1 MGIRGGYAA
10 FPALVSMET
19 QPTGPLR
26 GIRVIDLTTVVL
38 GPFATQTL
46 GDMGADVIKI
56 ETPAGDAVR
65 FIGPSRTPGMASY
78 YANLNRNKRCIVL
91 DLKTEV
97 AKQALWKLV
106 EGADIVVHNMR
117 LGAAERLGL
126 TYENLSRINPRI
138 ILACAS
144 GFRKSSSARDSPAY
158 DDLIQG
164 RSGMASL
171 NPGPDGA
178 PRYFP
183 TVVADK
189 HCGMTLAAMIGMAL
203 FHRERT
209 GQGQEVHVPM
219 LETMLS
225 FLLVEHFW
233 GATIGEP
240 ERGMGYPR
248 MLTPY
253 RRPYPTM
260 DGYIC
265 LIAVSDEHYR
275 KIFTAFGMPEL
286 MEDPRFNSIKARS
299 DNVELVYGTLNDNM
313 TTRTTAEWTEILT
326 LADIPNGPV
335 NTLPQ
340 LLEDAYLRETEFFTE
355 VEHPVEGKFVVLAV
369 PAQFS
374 ATPPSVHR
382 LPATFGQHTDEVLR
396 EIGYSDVEIAS
407 ITGRAV
413 AE

>member
-1 MGIRGGYAA
+1 MT
-10 FPALVSMET
+10 T
-19 QPTGPLR
+19 QPTGPLK

-56 ETPAGDAVR
+56 ETPGGDAVR

-78 YANLNRNKRCIVL
+78 YATLNRNKRCISL
-91 DLKTEV
+91 DLKTEP
-97 AKQALWKLV
+97 ARAALRTLIA
-106 EGADIVVHNMR
+106 GADIVVHNMR
-117 LGAAERLGL
+117 LGPAARLGL
-126 TYENLSRINPRI
+126 DYESLGAINPRI

-144 GFRKSSSARDSPAY
+144 GFRKDSSARDLPAY

-164 RSGMASL
+164 RAGLAAINL
-171 NPGPDGA
+171 DAEGA

-209 GQGQEVHVPM
+209 GEGQEVHVPM

-225 FLLVEHFW
+225 FLLVEHLW
-233 GATIGEP
+233 HGTQGEP

-248 MLTPY
+248 MLTPH
-253 RRPYPTM
+253 RRPYPTK

-265 LIAVSDEHYR
+265 MIAVSDAHYR
-275 KIFTAFGMPEL
+275 KIFTAFGMADL
-286 MEDPRFNSIKARS
+286 IDDPRFSSIKARS
-299 DNVELVYGTLNDNM
+299 DNVELVYGTLNANM
-313 TTRTTAEWTEILT
+313 RARSTADWMEILT
-326 LADIPNGPV
+326 EADIPNGPV
-335 NTLPQ
+335 NS
-340 LLEDAYLRETEFFTE
+340 LLDLFEDAYLRETGFFQE
-355 VEHPVEGKFVVLAV
+355 VEHPVEGRMVMTAI

-374 ATPPSVHR
+374 ATPPNIHR
-382 LPATFGQHTDEVLR
+382 LPATFGEHTVEVLR
-396 EIGYSDVEIAS
+396 EAGLTDAEIAAA
-407 ITGRAV
+407 TGKA
-413 AE
+413 A